1 MKQQNYYYSFEI
13 HLKSLFKVVLT
24 NFVKSIYADSIYKPK
39 RYLNIK
45 EISSMTGIG
54 TYTIRQLTYSRAMPH
69 RKVFSRLIFD
79 ENEIKETVENFKRV
93 GWNDP
98 ENDWNVKKVQADID
112 KLNQTKAEPLMI
124 DDILR
129 KIIREELAS
138 FSNEI
143 KNYAKKDK
151 ESYYG
156 RTVLTIKEA
165 ANHFR
170 TSPNT
175 IYSLIKDEGMPHFKI
190 QSRFYIVLEEAE
202 AYLWRETAKSYADE
216 GNIYWQRILQRL
228 DWEEKERNAAY
239 EKALKRLEESTY

>member
-1 MKQQNYYYSFEI
+1 MDSKANVSFE
-13 HLKSLFKVVLT
+13 HLLETIINDELSILVRTLHEHKQKLTKNYLTIREVSSL
-24 NFVKSIYADSIYKPK
+24 
-39 RYLNIK
+39 
-45 EISSMTGIG
+45 TGIG
-54 TYTIRQLTYSRAMPH
+54 TSVIRQLTLSRAMPH
-69 RKVFSRLIFD
+69 RKVKSRIILD
-79 ENEIKETVENFKRV
+79 ENEIKESIDDYKKL
-93 GWNDP
+93 GWTDP
-98 ENDWNVKKVQADID
+98 ENNWDVKTVQSEIANFH
-112 KLNQTKAEPLMI
+112 KKREEPIMI
-124 DDILR
+124 DEILR

-143 KNYAKKDK
+143 KAITKKDK
-151 ESYYG
+151 ERYYG

-175 IYSLIKDEGMPHFKI
+175 IYSLIKEDGMPHFKI
-190 QSRFYIVLEEAE
+190 HSRQYIVLEEAE
-202 AYLWRETAKSYADE
+202 AYLWRETAKSYSDE